1 MIKVGRA
8 GESDIFGIHKDS
20 GRFIA
25 LEVKQPKTR
34 NRVTRAQQDYLR
46 MVALYNGY
54 AGLVTSP
61 EEALAIIKQGEPGVA
76 YGIDEE
82 IPSINDL

>member
-8 GESDIFGIHKDS
+8 GESDIFGIHRAS

-34 NRVTRAQQDYLR
+34 NRVTPAQQEFIDKVL
-46 MVALYNGY
+46 LYGGI
-54 AGLVTSP
+54 AGVVTSP
-61 EEALAIIKQGEPGVA
+61 EEALEL
-76 YGIDEE
+76 ID
-82 IPSINDL
+82 NFTK